1 MISDAAISDAV
12 KYDAAISDAAI
23 SDAVKYDA
31 AISDAINEQSFFM

>member
-1 MISDAAISDAV
+1 VKYDAV
-12 KYDAAISDAAI
+12 KYDAAI

>member
-1 MISDAAISDAV
+1 V